1 MMNSKIKEHAL
12 IAANDIAD
20 LFMVGFCN
28 DVMVDHFASVIETQ
42 MELLGDIPQPDVYKL
57 RDHIAIT
64 AMNGLM
70 IGKPAVHCDSDKQ
83 KYTAYRAYQYADVM
97 LKERNTQTVKEKL
110 EMLLL
115 IEDIIADLKLR
126 ASLSEEPDVLNISS
140 SLLIRADKLIAK
152 VRGEE

>member
-1 MMNSKIKEHAL
+1 MNSKIQEHAL

-42 MELLGDIPQPDVYKL
+42 MKQLGDIPHPDVYKL

-70 IGKPAVHCDSDKQ
+70 ISTPATHSYSRNST
-83 KYTAYRAYQYADVM
+83 YTAEVAYQYADAM
-97 LKERNTQTVKEKL
+97 LK
-110 EMLLL
+110 
-115 IEDIIADLKLR
+115 A
-126 ASLSEEPDVLNISS
+126 
-140 SLLIRADKLIAK
+140 
-152 VRGEE
+152 RGEV